1 MPPYS
6 RNRPFGRIVSGPAFG
21 IMAQMLRSVLLSVL
35 LAAPLFGRGAA
46 SDASVTPPQMTVADL
61 LAKGRLDTPYAVEG
75 WVVSPVESDWTI
87 FRDETGGLFADDECR
102 RCRTPGERIRATLVR
117 RSEKLADGRMT
128 CHVAIAGAVSLGFD
142 AAAAKPVEIVPAD
155 LTRPDLYDCRRV
167 TVRGTVTDVIRDE
180 LDPNWVFLF
189 VEADGARAVVPVM
202 LVEGNRPFPSDDEL
216 IDAEVAATGVFL
228 ANSNAGRR
236 HLGPHVANY
245 DGHALKVMRPAP
257 KNPFADCP
265 TTCFDAVSVARA
277 KRDGHRRRTTGRV
290 IATFDGNAA
299 FLALKS
305 DERIRVRFAKE
316 AETPAVGTLVDVAG
330 FVKNNVFFSHLVH
343 AIWRK
348 SDDSGFK
355 TDDSVKDIS
364 ARALL
369 FDEAGQR
376 RIQQRYDGRIV
387 RLRGRVTDVLPA
399 DSKGRQ
405 VVALNSDG
413 ITVNV
418 EAPATIAPAV
428 GSIVDATGACLL
440 LDSAEGAD
448 DFVRLEGFSLVLC
461 APGGLVVVS
470 APSWWTA
477 QRLFVFLC
485 VALAVILAAA
495 VWNVLLHRLA
505 ERRGRQLA
513 QAEIDGARSELKRA
527 ERTRLALELHDSLSQ
542 NLTGI
547 VLQLDASR
555 NARASDKEA
564 SGRHLDAA
572 LRMLQGC
579 RTELRRC
586 IWDLHS
592 SVLDFPDFEEAIR
605 TSLHPVAGG
614 VNLAIRSHVSRALL
628 SDNVAHAVIRIL
640 RELVANAIRHGRAK
654 NVRVAGDISEGPLK
668 FSVTDDGCG
677 FPKGGPAGP
686 EDGHFGLTG
695 IRERLRELGGTLTI
709 EAVRPTGTKAV
720 FAIPSPCD
728 KPKEEP

>member
-1 MPPYS
+1 
-6 RNRPFGRIVSGPAFG
+6 
-21 IMAQMLRSVLLSVL
+21 MLRSVLLFLS
-35 LAAPLFGRGAA
+35 LAVPLFGWGA
-46 SDASVTPPQMTVADL
+46 DEPPRTTVGDL
-61 LAKGRLDTPYAVEG
+61 LSKGSLDTPYTVEG
-75 WVVSPVESDWTI
+75 WVVSPIESNWTI
-87 FRDETGGLFADDECR
+87 FRDETGGLFAEDECR
-102 RCRTPGERIRATLVR
+102 SCHTPGTRIRATIVR
-117 RSEKLADGRMT
+117 RSEKLPDGKLT
-128 CHVAIAGAVSLGFD
+128 CHAVITAAEPRGIDPTVATPLAIA
-142 AAAAKPVEIVPAD
+142 PAD
-155 LTRPDLYDCRRV
+155 MAHPDRYDYRRV
-167 TVRGTVTDVIRDE
+167 TVRGTVANVIRDE

-202 LVEGNRPFPSDDEL
+202 LVEGNRSFPSDDEL

-228 ANSNAGRR
+228 AASNAGRR

-245 DGHALKVMRPAP
+245 DGHALKITRPAP

-265 TTCFDAVSVARA
+265 VTRFDAASVAQA

-299 FLALKS
+299 FLAL
-305 DERIRVRFAKE
+305 DNGERIRVRFAKE
-316 AETPAVGTLVDVAG
+316 SELPAVGALIDVAG

-343 AIWRK
+343 AIWRTNDAIGWS
-348 SDDSGFK
+348 SDDP
-355 TDDSVKDIS
+355 VMDIS

-387 RLRGRVTDVLPA
+387 RLRGRVTDVLPLPTNRH
-399 DSKGRQ
+399 SI
-405 VVALNSDG
+405 ALNADG

-418 EAPATIAPAV
+418 EAPILNAPVV
-428 GSIVDATGACLL
+428 GSVVDVTGACLL
-440 LDSAEGAD
+440 LDSAEGTD
-448 DFVRLEGFSLVLC
+448 DFVRLEGFSLVLRTP
-461 APGGLVVVS
+461 ADLVVVS

-477 QRLFVFLC
+477 QRLFIVLC
-485 VALAVILAAA
+485 VALAVILAAT
-495 VWNVLLHRLA
+495 VWNILLQRLA

-513 QAEIDGARSELKRA
+513 LAEIDRARSELKKT
-527 ERTRLALELHDSLSQ
+527 ERTRLAVELHDSLSQ

-555 NARASDKEA
+555 NARATDEA
-564 SGRHLDAA
+564 ASERHLDAA
-572 LRMLQGC
+572 LRMLQGS

-592 SVLDFPDFEEAIR
+592 SVLDIPDFEEAIR

-614 VNLAIRSHVSRALL
+614 VNLAIRSHIARAFL

-640 RELVANAIRHGRAK
+640 RELVTNAIRHGQAK
-654 NVRVAGDISEGPLK
+654 NVRVAGDIREGPLK

-677 FPKGGPAGP
+677 LPKEGPAGP

-695 IRERLRELGGTLTI
+695 IRERLRELGGTLTL
-709 EAVRPTGTKAV
+709 ESVSPTGTKAV
-720 FAIPSPCD
+720 FTIPRPSD
-728 KPKEEP
+728 GSEDES